1 MQRGEEMCL
10 RRMSPQ
16 PQGDHVSSGSL
27 LETSARRS
35 ANAPHAHTQTWH
47 TSKCGQCQ
55 GGGAGDGL
63 REIWFAI
70 HPGRSCRRGGFQRL
84 GTRLGEGRGGVAAAV
99 AAAAAAV
106 AAAAAAAS
114 SSSAYSDLHLSLATA
129 KAFNCNHMRNSVARM
144 LTLTAKHLECIQRF
158 ERSAAGIDRSNM

>member
-35 ANAPHAHTQTWH
+35 ATAPHAHTQTWH
-47 TSKCGQCQ
+47 TSKCGQYQ

-63 REIWFAI
+63 REIWSAI

-84 GTRLGEGRGGVAAAV
+84 GTRLGEGRGGVV
-99 AAAAAAV
+99 V

-144 LTLTAKHLECIQRF
+144 LTLTTKHLECVQRF